1 MKEVTLKDFAP
12 GMLAA
17 AVECDMAKNLD
28 RYGSRGIVQ
37 LKVLSVGRKYVRT
50 EQNRKFELA
59 RGCGKSAARHLTEC
73 CEYGTEYILFPDMA
87 SAVEYAARDKC
98 IREIRRLA
106 SALNVDTCQVSCT
119 ALRRV
124 IELLEG
130 TDGPNGRH
138 DPDDNLDN
146 K

>member
-1 MKEVTLKDFAP
+1 MKEITLKDFAP

-17 AVECDMAKNLD
+17 AVECDMAKTQN
-28 RYGSRGIVQ
+28 RYGNRGIIQ

-59 RGCGKSAARHLTEC
+59 RGYGKPAAKHLTEC

-87 SAVEYAARDKC
+87 SAVKYAAKDKC

-106 SALNVDTCQVSCT
+106 SALDVDTCRVSCT

-124 IELLEG
+124 IKLLEG
-130 TDGPNGRH
+130 ADGPDGLH
-138 DPDDNLDN
+138 DPDDE
-146 K
+146 

>member
-1 MKEVTLKDFAP
+1 MKEITLKDFSP

-17 AVECDMAKNLD
+17 AVECDMAKTQN
-28 RYGSRGIVQ
+28 RYGNRGIIQ

-59 RGCGKSAARHLTEC
+59 RGCGKPPARHLTEC

-87 SAVEYAARDKC
+87 SAVEYAAKDKC
-98 IREIRRLA
+98 IREIRHLA

-124 IELLEG
+124 VELLEG
-130 TDGPNGRH
+130 ADDADGLH
-138 DPDDNLDN
+138 DPDSPDN

>member
-1 MKEVTLKDFAP
+1 MKEITLKDFAP

-17 AVECDMAKNLD
+17 AVECDMAKTQN
-28 RYGSRGIVQ
+28 RYGNRGIIQ

-50 EQNRKFELA
+50 EQNRKFELP
-59 RGCGKSAARHLTEC
+59 RGYGKPAAGHLTEC

-87 SAVEYAARDKC
+87 SAVEYAAKDKC
-98 IREIRRLA
+98 IREIKRLA
-106 SALNVDTCQVSCT
+106 SALNVDTCRVSCT

-130 TDGPNGRH
+130 ADGPDGLH
-138 DPDDNLDN
+138 DPDDPDD